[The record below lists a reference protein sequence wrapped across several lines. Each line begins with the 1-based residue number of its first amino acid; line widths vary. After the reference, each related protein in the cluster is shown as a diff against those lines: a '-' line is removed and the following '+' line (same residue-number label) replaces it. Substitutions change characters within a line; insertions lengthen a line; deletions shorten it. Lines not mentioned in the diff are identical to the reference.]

1 MTEPALAAA
10 ASERPFSARLFL
22 NRAVGFWTGPNRRNA
37 WLWTGGALALV
48 FANLA
53 VNVGINRWN
62 KWFFDALERKDGST
76 LWSAVL
82 VIVVLILLGAAFA
95 VAMVWCRMTLQV
107 KWRQWL
113 TGQVLERWLSEQ
125 RYYRLAVT
133 DEEQINPEYRIADD
147 LRLASEPV
155 VEFAV
160 GFINAILAAVTFV
173 GILFWVG
180 GSLTID
186 IGGTSVWIP
195 GYIAIAAVLYA
206 TATSVLTYLIGSPL
220 VDRVAAKNEAEAQ
233 FRYELTRVR
242 ENAESI
248 ALIKGADDERERLN
262 ETFATV
268 AARWLDV
275 VRQHCHLTWILNG
288 NAFFAPVFPVLL
300 ATPKYLA
307 GDLSLGS
314 VMQIAAAFIAVLTAL
329 NWFAENFIRLAEWS
343 ASARRAQEL
352 HEALDEMDDDT
363 ARTAAI
369 VVENTSQAD
378 IEMMDLSIVHRDG
391 RVVIDDTDI
400 KVKPGERV
408 LLGGESG
415 SGKSTLI
422 RAIAGLWPWGEGRI
436 LIPAGAKVAF
446 VPQRPYIPLGTLR
459 DAIAYPVEGSLLAD
473 ERAKAVLKDVGLGYL
488 AGKLDSDEERWDQT
502 LSGGERQRVA
512 FARLLIDEP
521 NIIIMDEA
529 TAALDI
535 DSEFRLLTLL
545 FERLPNATIF
555 SVGHRPG
562 LQELHSRLLTLQR
575 RPGGGRIIQ
584 TKTRDRD
591 AWKRLKGA
599 AVRILR
605 RPPGKADKD
614 KGVAGKAPGAGAG
627 G

>member
-1 MTEPALAAA
+1 MPSVSTMTTTSN
-10 ASERPFSARLFL
+10 ASGADVGRDSSAWLFVQ
-22 NRAVGFWTGPNRRNA
+22 RSSGFWTGPGKHKA
-37 WLWTGGALALV
+37 WFWTIGALALV

-62 KWFFDALERKDGST
+62 KWFFDALEKRDAT
-76 LWSAVL
+76 QLLELVTTIVIL
-82 VIVVLILLGAAFA
+82 VIAGAGFA
-95 VAMVWCRMTLQV
+95 VAMVRCRMTLQIA
-107 KWRQWL
+107 WREWL
-113 TGQVLERWLSEQ
+113 TGELLARWLSEQ

-155 VEFAV
+155 VEFAL
-160 GFINAILAAVTFV
+160 GFINALLAAVTFV

-180 GSLTID
+180 GSLTVTV
-186 IGGTSVWIP
+186 GSVSVWIP
-195 GYIAIAAVLYA
+195 GYLAFAALLYA
-206 TATSVLTYLIGSPL
+206 AMVSGLTYFIGHPL
-220 VDRVAAKNEAEAQ
+220 VGRVAAKNESEAQ

-248 ALIKGADDERERLN
+248 ALIKGADDERKQLT
-262 ETFATV
+262 ETFSELV
-268 AARWLDV
+268 ARWLSV
-275 VRQHCHLTWILNG
+275 IRQHSHLTWLLNS
-288 NAFFAPVFPVLL
+288 NAFFAPIFPVLL

-307 GDLSLGS
+307 GELTLGS
-314 VMQIAAAFIAVLTAL
+314 VMQIAAAFTAVLTAL
-329 NWFAENFIRLAEWS
+329 NWFADNFIRLAEWS
-343 ASARRAQEL
+343 ASAKRVDEL
-352 HEALDEMDDDT
+352 YVALDEMDEDA
-363 ARTAAI
+363 AREAAI
-369 VVENTSQAD
+369 VVENTSTNAIQ
-378 IEMMDLSIVHRDG
+378 ITDLSIVHRDG
-391 RVVIDDTDI
+391 RVVIDDADI
-400 KVKPGERV
+400 TVQPGERV

-436 LIPAGAKVAF
+436 LLPAGAKLAF
-446 VPQRPYIPLGTLR
+446 VPQRPYIPLGTLG
-459 DAIAYPVEGSLLAD
+459 DAMAYPVEGRLLQD
-473 ERAKAVLKDVGLGYL
+473 DRARTVLKDVGLGYL
-488 AGKLDSDEERWDQT
+488 ADKLDDEDVRWDQT
-502 LSGGERQRVA
+502 LSGGERQRIA

-575 RPGGGRIIQ
+575 RPTGGRIVQ

-605 RPPGKADKD
+605 RPPPAN
-614 KGVAGKAPGAGAG
+614 AGNGA
-627 G
+627 

>member
-1 MTEPALAAA
+1 MATTANASSLDPGRA
-10 ASERPFSARLFL
+10 ASAWLFVK
-22 NRAVGFWTGPNRRNA
+22 RSCGFWTGPGKHKA
-37 WLWTGGALALV
+37 WFWTIGALALV

-62 KWFFDALERKDGST
+62 KWFFDALEKRDAT
-76 LWSAVL
+76 QLLEL
-82 VIVVLILLGAAFA
+82 VATIVVLVVAGAAFA
-95 VAMVWCRMTLQV
+95 VAMVRCRMTLQV
-107 KWRQWL
+107 AWREWL
-113 TGQVLERWLSEQ
+113 TGELLARWLSDQ

-155 VEFAV
+155 VEFVV
-160 GFINAILAAVTFV
+160 GFINALLAAVTFV

-180 GSLTID
+180 GSLTI
-186 IGGTSVWIP
+186 SVGSVSLWIP
-195 GYIAIAAVLYA
+195 GYLAFAALLYA
-206 TATSVLTYLIGSPL
+206 AMVSGLTYLIGHPL
-220 VDRVAAKNEAEAQ
+220 VGRVATKNESEAQ

-248 ALIKGADDERERLN
+248 ALIKGAGDERKQLT
-262 ETFATV
+262 ETLSELV
-268 AARWLDV
+268 ARWMSV
-275 VRQHCHLTWILNG
+275 IRQHSHLTWLLNS
-288 NAFFAPVFPVLL
+288 NAFFAPIFPVLL

-307 GDLSLGS
+307 GELTLGS
-314 VMQIAAAFIAVLTAL
+314 VMQIAAAFTAVLTAL
-329 NWFAENFIRLAEWS
+329 NWFADNFIRLAEWS
-343 ASARRAQEL
+343 ASAKRIDEL
-352 HEALDEMDDDT
+352 YNALDEMDEDA

-369 VVENTSQAD
+369 VVENTSAHAIQ
-378 IEMMDLSIVHRDG
+378 ITDLSIVHRDG
-391 RVVIDDTDI
+391 RVVIDDADI
-400 KVKPGERV
+400 TVKPGERV

-436 LIPAGAKVAF
+436 LLPAGAKLAF

-459 DAIAYPVEGSLLAD
+459 DAMAYPVEGRLLQD
-473 ERAKAVLKDVGLGYL
+473 DRARTVLKDVGLSYL
-488 AGKLDSDEERWDQT
+488 GDKLDDEEVRWDQT
-502 LSGGERQRVA
+502 LSGGERQRIA

-545 FERLPNATIF
+545 FERLPEATIF

-575 RPGGGRIIQ
+575 RPTGGRIVQ

-605 RPPGKADKD
+605 RPPATTADK
-614 KGVAGKAPGAGAG
+614 GS
-627 G
+627 